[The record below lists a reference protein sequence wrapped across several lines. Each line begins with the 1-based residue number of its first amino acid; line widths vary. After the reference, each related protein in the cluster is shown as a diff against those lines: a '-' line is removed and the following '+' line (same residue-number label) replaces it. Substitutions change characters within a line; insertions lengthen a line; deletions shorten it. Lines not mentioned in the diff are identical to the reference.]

1 MGLAAPRRGSAVS
14 CRLSAVRMSRSE
26 SKPETANY
34 IGVVLHEDI
43 PKSIEAVEN
52 RRRSNRGMAD
62 G

>member
-1 MGLAAPRRGSAVS
+1 
-14 CRLSAVRMSRSE
+14 MSRSE